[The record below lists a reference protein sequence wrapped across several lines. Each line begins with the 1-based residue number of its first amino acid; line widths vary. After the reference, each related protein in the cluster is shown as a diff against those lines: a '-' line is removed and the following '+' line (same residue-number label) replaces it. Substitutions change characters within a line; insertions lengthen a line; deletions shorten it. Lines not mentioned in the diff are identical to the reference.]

1 MRGAESHIKAD
12 QPTNQQL
19 IAQKLLKPQ
28 DQLPIQ
34 TVILNKPNIT
44 EGEIKTS
51 HDKNKGPLIQ
61 LQRRTERAWD

>member
-1 MRGAESHIKAD
+1 MRGAESHIKTD
-12 QPTNQQL
+12 QPNQQL

-34 TVILNKPNIT
+34 TAILNKTIIT

-51 HDKNKGPLIQ
+51 HDKNKGPFIQ
-61 LQRRTERAWD
+61 MY